1 MARCGTLISDELGFS
16 GVSKIASGAKFIFM
30 GLAQVP
36 SSTRAGG
43 RMVCFVGVGGAAV
56 VRNAIA
62 ARATRWAHPVFGR
75 LRVLPRERYYA
86 TTSVIRDAVLRPF
99 A

>member
-1 MARCGTLISDELGFS
+1 
-16 GVSKIASGAKFIFM
+16 
-30 GLAQVP
+30 
-36 SSTRAGG
+36 
-43 RMVCFVGVGGAAV
+43 MVCFAVVGGAAV

-86 TTSVIRDAVLRPF
+86 TTSVIRDAFLRPF